1 MRQPSPPS
9 TALATEFES
18 VFSELRAAMRQ
29 ALLLHV
35 KPSLGAR
42 AAARALG
49 LDKSIGWKVFQL
61 AFSEETRTPSTLIP
75 GARGWAKVIESLRAR
90 GTPNPVLELL
100 ERAIRRFEAFIDE
113 HRLARSSLDTLASG
127 SDASAADARHM
138 IRLRKEAADAL
149 AAVLGMRIRARV
161 GAYVV
166 APTPDG
172 ERASIAGL
180 TMMYG
185 PERHVAGS
193 PWPLYSR
200 MFTWQHDERGE
211 RIGVGAARHDPL
223 DPLVRDLSSPSIGD
237 DELRPS
243 PAIGRPGIDFLGRRP
258 ERREP
263 LLLSFA
269 EHLLAAGP
277 LRASVPVGG
286 GAMEPPET
294 VDFGL
299 PIGNVLDLVIFDA
312 FIHRGIPREGDIDW
326 TLARRGPREASA
338 SGVLRCEAQLE
349 RSATIDLP
357 GDLLPLAPAYR
368 ELVAR
373 GAAAIGARLEDLE
386 HHRIV
391 LPYPPMSSRIVF
403 SWPLPARP
411 AH

>member
-200 MFTWQHDERGE
+200 MFTWHRGE
-211 RIGVGAARHDPL
+211 AVALLATGGARHDPL
-223 DPLVRDLSSPSIGD
+223 DPLIRDLSSSAIGD
-237 DELRPS
+237 DELCPN
-243 PAIGRPGIDFLGRRP
+243 PAVGRPGIDFLGRRAD
-258 ERREP
+258 RREP
-263 LLLSFA
+263 LLVSFA
-269 EHLLAAGP
+269 EHLLSAGP
-277 LRASVPVGG
+277 LYAAAAGDGG
-286 GAMEPPET
+286 DGET
-294 VDFGL
+294 VDFGF
-299 PIGNVLDLVIFDA
+299 PIANVMDLIVFDT
-312 FIHRGIPREGDIDW
+312 FIHRGIPRGGDIAW
-326 TLARRGPREASA
+326 TLARRDAREPAQA
-338 SGVLRCEAQLE
+338 AELRCEAELE
-349 RSATIDLP
+349 RPATIDLP

-373 GAAAIGARLEDLE
+373 GAASVGARLEDLE

-391 LPYPPMSSRIVF
+391 LPYPPISSRLVI
-403 SWPLPARP
+403 SWRLPARQG
-411 AH
+411 A